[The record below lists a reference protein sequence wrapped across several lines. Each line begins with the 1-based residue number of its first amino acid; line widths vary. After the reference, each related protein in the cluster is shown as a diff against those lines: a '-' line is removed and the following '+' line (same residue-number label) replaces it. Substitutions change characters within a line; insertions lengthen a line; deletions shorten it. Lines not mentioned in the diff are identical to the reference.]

1 MNLKSNCSGLPKL
14 IYDTGKHRSN
24 ISEVEK
30 LLNFLV
36 QQRFTTLHDCIATR
50 SLREIPEPKAPTA
63 STLLPSISSS
73 SSSSSTSTSTS
84 KPRSKTV
91 TSATSATA
99 SDPDLV
105 APALVYSSQLE
116 LEVEMAI
123 YTQKYKQYLLK
134 LGKREDELSQLFG
147 LVDELLSVSSKER
160 VIAHSNFEI
169 ASESRNGSQLW
180 NIVFETHQLIDMFHT
195 PSQKLEMAQRS
206 YYGLQQTQSRI

>member
-1 MNLKSNCSGLPKL
+1 MNSKYNNPGLPKL
-14 IYDTGKHRSN
+14 IYDTGRHRSN

-50 SLREIPEPKAPTA
+50 SLREITEPKAPTA
-63 STLLPSISSS
+63 STLLPSTSSS
-73 SSSSSTSTSTS
+73 SSSTS

-99 SDPDLV
+99 SDPPDPV
-105 APALVYSSQLE
+105 APAPVYNSQLE

-147 LVDELLSVSSKER
+147 LVDELLSVSSKEK

-169 ASESRNGSQLW
+169 ASETLSSK
-180 NIVFETHQLIDMFHT
+180 HT
-195 PSQKLEMAQRS
+195 PTQKLEMAQRS
-206 YYGLQQTQSRI
+206 YYGLQQTQRMMWKVHELVR